1 MAMVKDP
8 VIFQVAGYQNSGKT
22 TLINKLISG
31 LKEKGL
37 SVITIKHHGHG
48 GKPET
53 PEGKDSTSHIE
64 SGAAASLVEGGGRLH
79 MHAEKKSWSLEE
91 QVGIV
96 LQLQPDVVLIEGH
109 KKASY
114 SKALLLRSDEDMHLM
129 KELTNICTVIS
140 WDDNVIK
147 PNDANFEAPFFSIG
161 DPKGPD
167 WIVEYLM
174 SERMK

>member
-1 MAMVKDP
+1 MVKEP
-8 VIFQVAGYQNSGKT
+8 VILQVSGYQNSGKT

-64 SGAAASLVEGGGRLH
+64 SGAAASLVEGGGSLLL
-79 MHAEKKSWSLEE
+79 HAEKDSWSLEE
-91 QVGIV
+91 QVRIV

-114 SKALLLRSDEDMHLM
+114 SKVLLLRSNEDIHLL
-129 KELTNICTVIS
+129 KELENICAVIS
-140 WDDNVIK
+140 WDDKLIK
-147 PNDANFEAPFFSIG
+147 PNDANLGALFFSIS

-167 WIVEYLM
+167 WIVEYLVG
-174 SERMK
+174 ERMKF

>member
-1 MAMVKDP
+1 MAMVKEP
-8 VIFQVAGYQNSGKT
+8 VILQVSGYQNSGKT

-31 LKEKGL
+31 LKENGL

-64 SGAAASLVEGGGRLH
+64 SGAEASLVEGGGRLLL
-79 MHAEKKSWSLEE
+79 HAEKNSWSLEE
-91 QVGIV
+91 QVRIV

-114 SKALLLRSDEDMHLM
+114 SKVLLLRSNEDMHLL
-129 KELTNICTVIS
+129 KELTNICAVIS

-147 PNDANFEAPFFSIG
+147 PNDLNFEAPFFSIG
-161 DPKGPD
+161 DPKGPE
-167 WIVEYLM
+167 WIVEYLA